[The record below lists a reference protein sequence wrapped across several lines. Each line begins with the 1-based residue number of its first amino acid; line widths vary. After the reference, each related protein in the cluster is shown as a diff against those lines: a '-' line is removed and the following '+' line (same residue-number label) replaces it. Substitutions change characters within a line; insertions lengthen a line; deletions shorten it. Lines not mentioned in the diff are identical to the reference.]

1 MRSRKKENRGLYFV
15 LPFIIG
21 IVVFFIV
28 PVIHSL
34 LISFGDVKTIDGAA
48 KTIFS
53 GIENYRRAF
62 LVDNDFRKILVSS
75 GVSMLVNTPFILV
88 VSFLLALLIKVDF
101 PLRTFFRS
109 VFFLPVVLMSGI
121 LPLLDSADLLQNT
134 VKSGASGSSGALT
147 LAVTQQG
154 ITNFM
159 MEIGLSPQIVT
170 YIMGAV
176 GNIFGIVSLSGI
188 QILIFLAALQSI
200 SPSLYEASGI
210 EGATIWQ
217 QFWKITL
224 PITSPQILVVV
235 LYTIIDSFVNI
246 NNPLMRY
253 ISSTG
258 FTKFEFGF
266 AAAMSWIYFICI
278 GVIVAISYFTISKTV
293 FYYDR

>member
-1 MRSRKKENRGLYFV
+1 MRSRKKENRGIMFV

-21 IVVFFIV
+21 LIAFFII
-28 PVIHSL
+28 PVMHSL
-34 LISFGDVKTIDGAA
+34 IISFGDIKTADGVA
-48 KTIFS
+48 KTIITGFV
-53 GIENYRRAF
+53 NYNRALF
-62 LVDNDFRKILVSS
+62 VDNDFRKILLSS
-75 GVSMLVNTPFILV
+75 GVAMLVNAPFILV
-88 VSFLLALLIKVDF
+88 VSFLIALLIKTDF
-101 PLRTFFRS
+101 PMRTFFRS

-134 VKSGASGSSGALT
+134 IKSTGANAGGVFT
-147 LAVTQQG
+147 LAITQQG

-159 MEIGLSPQIVT
+159 MEMGLSPQIVS

-176 GNIFGIVSLSGI
+176 GNIFGIISLSGI

-217 QFWKITL
+217 QFWKVTL

-253 ISSTG
+253 ISSAG

-266 AAAMSWIYFICI
+266 AASMSWIYFLCI
-278 GVIVAISYFTISKTV
+278 GTIVAICYFVISKTV